1 MMLVKT
7 PIACA
12 LVVLAVGYARAD
24 WQYTRWGMSP
34 DELISKGNGTVVEA
48 SPREKF
54 IKGDF
59 PNGQRGPVLD
69 VRADAALKSGYRAQE
84 ILYTAVYFFLANR
97 LVAVSLF
104 PPTAEDGVRT
114 GKAIE
119 NIYGPPER
127 EQRMWCLR
135 SFGIRARKHRNAQS
149 PPARLGIGS

>member
-48 SPREKF
+48 SPREQF

-84 ILYTAVYFFLANR
+84 ILYTAVYFFLANC

-104 PPTAEDGVRT
+104 PPTDEDGVRT
-114 GKAIE
+114 GAATRSVTNRYRAE
-119 NIYGPPER
+119 QADFER
-127 EQRMWCLR
+127 CGASWPGYQNERRHQ
-135 SFGIRARKHRNAQS
+135 QS
-149 PPARLGIGS
+149 TA